1 MPKVTPEYI
10 EQKKQ
15 MIVEAAYNV
24 CLRKPVDTVTISDVI
39 AETGM
44 SMGAIYRYY
53 DGLDEIL
60 TDMLKKVRTDY
71 GAYDRIMSLA
81 NEADGSFEEN
91 VYRIYDV
98 MADVM
103 EEHLMDIQ
111 KINFDFGV
119 MAINNPERMKRIL
132 SGVAGQGNLEKIGL
146 DLLPKLMEGAGK
158 LGYRMKCTPEEL
170 MLFLSSSTTGIEKL
184 CILSSCYGTGIPGKE
199 VKPRPL
205 FHTLAKS
212 VILLCGGNVNE

>member
-24 CLRKPVDTVTISDVI
+24 CLRKPVNTVTISDVI

-132 SGVAGQGNLEKIGL
+132 SGVEGQGNLEKIGL

>member
-53 DGLDEIL
+53 NGLDEIL
-60 TDMLKKVRTDY
+60 TDMVKKVRTDY

-132 SGVAGQGNLEKIGL
+132 SGVEGQGNLEKIGL

>member
-15 MIVEAAYNV
+15 MIVDAAYNV

-53 DGLDEIL
+53 SGLDEIL
-60 TDMLKKVRTDY
+60 ADMVKKVRTDY
-71 GAYDRIMSLA
+71 GAYERIKRLV
-81 NEADGSFEEN
+81 NETDASFEELIYR
-91 VYRIYDV
+91 VYDA

-119 MAINNPERMKRIL
+119 MAINSPDRMKRIM
-132 SGVAGQGNLEKIGL
+132 SEVEGQGNLEKIGV
-146 DLLPKLMEGAGK
+146 DLLPKIVEGAGS
-158 LGYRMKCTPEEL
+158 LGCQMKCSQEEL
-170 MLFLSSSTTGIEKL
+170 LLYLSSSTTGIEKF
-184 CILSSCYGTGIPGKE
+184 CILSSCYGTGVPGIE
-199 VKPRPL
+199 VKPRQL
-205 FHTLAKS
+205 FRTLAKS
-212 VILLCGGNVNE
+212 VILLLGGNVNE

>member
-60 TDMLKKVRTDY
+60 TDMVKKVRTDY

-81 NEADGSFEEN
+81 NETDGSFEEN

-132 SGVAGQGNLEKIGL
+132 SGVEGQGNLEKIGL

-170 MLFLSSSTTGIEKL
+170 MLFVSSSTTGIEKL

>member
-15 MIVEAAYNV
+15 MIVDAAYNV
-24 CLRKPVDTVTISDVI
+24 CLKKPVDTVTISDVI

-53 DGLDEIL
+53 NGLDEIL
-60 TDMLKKVRTDY
+60 ADMVKKVRMDY
-71 GAYDRIMSLA
+71 GAYERIKSLM

-119 MAINNPERMKRIL
+119 MAINNPERMKRIM
-132 SGVAGQGNLEKIGL
+132 SEVKGQGNLERIGA
-146 DLLPKLMEGAGK
+146 DFLPKMVEGARK
-158 LGYRMKCTPEEL
+158 QGYQMKCSPEE
-170 MLFLSSSTTGIEKL
+170 MLLYMSSSTTGIEKL
-184 CILSSCYGTGIPGKE
+184 CILSSCYGTGIPGTE
-199 VKPRPL
+199 VKPRQL
-205 FHTLAKS
+205 FRTLAKS
-212 VILLCGGNVNE
+212 VILLFGGNVDE

>member
-60 TDMLKKVRTDY
+60 TDMVKKVRTDY
-71 GAYDRIMSLA
+71 GAYDRIMNQI

-132 SGVAGQGNLEKIGL
+132 SGVEGQGNLEKIGL

>member
-60 TDMLKKVRTDY
+60 TDMVKKVRTDY

-81 NEADGSFEEN
+81 NETDGSFEEN

-98 MADVM
+98 MADIM

-132 SGVAGQGNLEKIGL
+132 SGVEGQGNLEKIGL
-146 DLLPKLMEGAGK
+146 DLLPKMLEGAGK

-184 CILSSCYGTGIPGKE
+184 CILSSCYGTEIPGKE

>member
-1 MPKVTPEYI
+1 MPKVTQEYI
-10 EQKKQ
+10 EKKKE

-24 CLRKPVDTVTISDVI
+24 CLRKPVETVTISDVI

-53 DGLDEIL
+53 EGLDEIL
-60 TDMLKKVRTDY
+60 ADMVKKVRVDY
-71 GAYDRIMSLA
+71 GTYDKFVSLA
-81 NEADGSFEEN
+81 QDTDKTFEEIIFC
-91 VYRIYDV
+91 VCDI

-119 MAINNPERMKRIL
+119 MAINNPERMKKIM
-132 SGVAGQGNLEKIGL
+132 SEVKGQGNMENIALY
-146 DLLPKLMEGAGK
+146 LLPKMIEGAEK
-158 LGYRMKCTPEEL
+158 NGYRMKCSPEE
-170 MLFLSSSTTGIEKL
+170 MQLFMSSSYSGIEKL
-184 CILSSCYGTGIPGKE
+184 CILSSCYGTGVPGKE

-205 FHTLAKS
+205 FNTLARS
-212 VILLCGGNVNE
+212 IILLFGGNVNE

>member
-60 TDMLKKVRTDY
+60 TDMVKKVRTDY

-81 NEADGSFEEN
+81 NETDGSFEEN

-132 SGVAGQGNLEKIGL
+132 SGVEGQGNLEKIGL

>member
-60 TDMLKKVRTDY
+60 TDMVKKVRTDY

-81 NEADGSFEEN
+81 NETDGSFEEN

-98 MADVM
+98 MADIM

-132 SGVAGQGNLEKIGL
+132 SGVEGQGNLEKIGF
-146 DLLPKLMEGAGK
+146 DLLPKLMEGAGE

>member
-71 GAYDRIMSLA
+71 GAYDRIMNQI
-81 NEADGSFEEN
+81 NEADGSFEKN
-91 VYRIYDV
+91 VYHIYDV
-98 MADVM
+98 MADIM

-132 SGVAGQGNLEKIGL
+132 SGVEGQGNLEKIGL
-146 DLLPKLMEGAGK
+146 DLLPKMLEGAGK